1 MFVQHT
7 VSTGR
12 TRHAQGLARMQA
24 ATNMQAVANIF
35 KASQA
40 IPDACI
46 TQSNNE

>member
-7 VSTGR
+7 VSTAR

-24 ATNMQAVANIF
+24 VTNMQAVANMF

-40 IPDACI
+40 IADPCI
-46 TQSNNE
+46 TQSNNK